1 MSRTARDSP
10 GMERYVSRPGLVH
23 YRTTKRP
30 GMNFSGA
37 KFANFAVIF
46 FKDQKVKISATK
58 QYTWAAKS
66 QLNSSK

>member
-1 MSRTARDSP
+1 
-10 GMERYVSRPGLVH
+10 
-23 YRTTKRP
+23 
-30 GMNFSGA
+30 MNFSGA